1 MSLQGSWYI
10 QKVSDNTYLMMKIRS
25 IIYRGKTKYQYVE
38 ILDFEDYGI
47 GLVLDGFVQSTEVDE
62 HIYHESLVHPAMIL
76 HRGPENVL
84 VIGGGE
90 GATIR
95 EVLKHNTVKR
105 CVMVDIDGELVE
117 LAKKYLGVMHKGSF
131 YDPRVQVIIKD
142 GLEYVKES
150 KDKLFDVVILDLT
163 DPYEPSG
170 LARELY
176 SEKFYRDLKRILR
189 DDGVIVSQV
198 GNAFYYPR
206 EFDQAIND
214 IKRVF
219 KYTITYEVWI
229 PSFGYSVNYV
239 LATDIIDPL
248 KIDSAEINN
257 ILRRRGVS
265 TKFFSGEIYESLIT
279 RNITRKT

>member
-1 MSLQGSWYI
+1 
-10 QKVSDNTYLMMKIRS
+10 MMKIRS

-76 HRGPENVL
+76 HRGPEDVL

-150 KDKLFDVVILDLT
+150 KDKSFDVVILDLT

-206 EFDQAIND
+206 EFDQAVND

-248 KIDSAEINN
+248 KIDSAEINS

-265 TKFFSGEIYESLIT
+265 TKFFSGEIYESFIT
-279 RNITRKT
+279 RNVTRKT

>member
-1 MSLQGSWYI
+1 MFLQGSWYL
-10 QKVSDNTYLMMKIRS
+10 QKVSDNTYMLMKIRS
-25 IIYRGKTKYQYVE
+25 IIYRGRTKYQYVE
-38 ILDFEDYGI
+38 IVDFEDYGV
-47 GLVLDGFVQSTEVDE
+47 GLVLDGFVQSTEADE
-62 HIYHESLVHPAMIL
+62 YIYHESLVHPAMTL
-76 HRGPENVL
+76 HRGPEDVL

-131 YDPRVQVIIKD
+131 YDPRVQLVIKD
-142 GLEYVKES
+142 GLEYVRES
-150 KDKLFDVVILDLT
+150 KDKSFDVVILDLT

-176 SEKFYRDLKRILR
+176 SEKFYRDIKRVLR
-189 DDGVIVSQV
+189 EDGVVISQV

-206 EFDQAIND
+206 EFDQAVSD
-214 IKRVF
+214 MKRVF
-219 KYTITYEVWI
+219 RYVITYEVWI

-248 KIDSAEINN
+248 KINSSEINDV
-257 ILRRRGVS
+257 LRHRGV
-265 TKFFSGEIYESLIT
+265 TTRFFNGEIYESFI
-279 RNITRKT
+279 NRKVIKKI